1 MAERYKVEDLISSV
15 KDVSEQWEKNE
26 SKDAGKDV
34 KLQAELVCILI
45 RCCAQFIK
53 DNTPVISTVRFFFND
68 EPETDE
74 QADKIDEKSIK
85 ELNDKK

>member
-15 KDVSEQWEKNE
+15 KDVSEQWEQNE

-45 RCCAQFIK
+45 RCCAQYIR
-53 DNTPVISTVRFFFND
+53 DNTPVITTVRFFFND
-68 EPETDE
+68 
-74 QADKIDEKSIK
+74 
-85 ELNDKK
+85 DKK

>member
-45 RCCAQFIK
+45 RCCAQFIR

-68 EPETDE
+68 N
-74 QADKIDEKSIK
+74 KK
-85 ELNDKK
+85 E

>member
-45 RCCAQFIK
+45 RCCAQFIR
-53 DNTPVISTVRFFFND
+53 DNTPVITTVRFFFND
-68 EPETDE
+68 
-74 QADKIDEKSIK
+74 
-85 ELNDKK
+85 KK

>member
-1 MAERYKVEDLISSV
+1 MSERYKVEDLISSV

-45 RCCAQFIK
+45 RCCAQFIR

-68 EPETDE
+68 
-74 QADKIDEKSIK
+74 
-85 ELNDKK
+85 DKK

>member
-45 RCCAQFIK
+45 RCCAQYIR

-68 EPETDE
+68 
-74 QADKIDEKSIK
+74 
-85 ELNDKK
+85 DKK

>member
-15 KDVSEQWEKNE
+15 KDVSEQWEQNE

-45 RCCAQFIK
+45 RCCAQFIR

-68 EPETDE
+68 
-74 QADKIDEKSIK
+74 
-85 ELNDKK
+85 KK

>member
-1 MAERYKVEDLISSV
+1 MAEKRYKVEDLISSV
-15 KDVSEQWEKNE
+15 KDVSEQWEQNE

-45 RCCAQFIK
+45 RCCAQFIR

-68 EPETDE
+68 
-74 QADKIDEKSIK
+74 
-85 ELNDKK
+85 DKK

>member
-15 KDVSEQWEKNE
+15 KDVSERWEQNE

-45 RCCAQFIK
+45 RCCAQFIR

-68 EPETDE
+68 
-74 QADKIDEKSIK
+74 
-85 ELNDKK
+85 DKK

>member
-45 RCCAQFIK
+45 RCCAQFIR

-68 EPETDE
+68 
-74 QADKIDEKSIK
+74 
-85 ELNDKK
+85 DKK

>member
-26 SKDAGKDV
+26 SKDEGKDV

-68 EPETDE
+68 
-74 QADKIDEKSIK
+74 
-85 ELNDKK
+85 DKK

>member
-15 KDVSEQWEKNE
+15 KDVSEQWEQNE

-45 RCCAQFIK
+45 RCCAQFIR

-68 EPETDE
+68 
-74 QADKIDEKSIK
+74 
-85 ELNDKK
+85 DKK

>member
-15 KDVSEQWEKNE
+15 KDVSEQWEQNE

-45 RCCAQFIK
+45 RCCAQFIR

>member
-1 MAERYKVEDLISSV
+1 MAERYKVEDLISSI

-26 SKDAGKDV
+26 SNDAGKDL

-45 RCCAQFIK
+45 RCCAQFIR

-68 EPETDE
+68 
-74 QADKIDEKSIK
+74 
-85 ELNDKK
+85 DKK

>member
-1 MAERYKVEDLISSV
+1 MAERYKVEDLIASV

-45 RCCAQFIK
+45 RCCAQFIR

-68 EPETDE
+68 
-74 QADKIDEKSIK
+74 
-85 ELNDKK
+85 KK

>member
-1 MAERYKVEDLISSV
+1 MAERYKVEDLVSSV
-15 KDVSEQWEKNE
+15 KDVSEHWEKNE

-45 RCCAQFIK
+45 RCCAQFIR

-68 EPETDE
+68 
-74 QADKIDEKSIK
+74 
-85 ELNDKK
+85 DKK

>member
-26 SKDAGKDV
+26 SKDTGKDV

-45 RCCAQFIK
+45 RCCAQFIR

-68 EPETDE
+68 
-74 QADKIDEKSIK
+74 
-85 ELNDKK
+85 DKK

>member
-1 MAERYKVEDLISSV
+1 MSERYKVEDLISSV

-53 DNTPVISTVRFFFND
+53 DNTPVITTVRFFFND
-68 EPETDE
+68 
-74 QADKIDEKSIK
+74 
-85 ELNDKK
+85 KK

>member
-15 KDVSEQWEKNE
+15 RDVNEQWTKNE
-26 SKDAGKDV
+26 LKNEKKDV

-45 RCCAQFIK
+45 RCCAQFIR

-68 EPETDE
+68 
-74 QADKIDEKSIK
+74 
-85 ELNDKK
+85 DKK

>member
-26 SKDAGKDV
+26 SLGEKKDL

-53 DNTPVISTVRFFFND
+53 DNTPVITTVRFFFND
-68 EPETDE
+68 
-74 QADKIDEKSIK
+74 
-85 ELNDKK
+85 KK

>member
-53 DNTPVISTVRFFFND
+53 DNTPVVTSVKFFFKD
-68 EPETDE
+68 
-74 QADKIDEKSIK
+74 
-85 ELNDKK
+85 DKK

>member
-45 RCCAQFIK
+45 RCCAQYIK
-53 DNTPVISTVRFFFND
+53 DNTPVITTVRFFFND
-68 EPETDE
+68 
-74 QADKIDEKSIK
+74 
-85 ELNDKK
+85 KK

>member
-45 RCCAQFIK
+45 RCCAQFIR

-68 EPETDE
+68 
-74 QADKIDEKSIK
+74 
-85 ELNDKK
+85 KK

>member
-1 MAERYKVEDLISSV
+1 MAKRYKVEDLISSV
-15 KDVSEQWEKNE
+15 KDVSEQWEQNE

-45 RCCAQFIK
+45 RCCAQFIR

-68 EPETDE
+68 
-74 QADKIDEKSIK
+74 
-85 ELNDKK
+85 DKK

>member
-1 MAERYKVEDLISSV
+1 MSERYKVEDLISSV
-15 KDVSEQWEKNE
+15 KDVSEQWEQNE

-45 RCCAQFIK
+45 RCCAQFIR

-68 EPETDE
+68 
-74 QADKIDEKSIK
+74 
-85 ELNDKK
+85 KK

>member
-45 RCCAQFIK
+45 RCCAQYIR
-53 DNTPVISTVRFFFND
+53 DNTPVITTVRFFFND
-68 EPETDE
+68 
-74 QADKIDEKSIK
+74 
-85 ELNDKK
+85 KK